1 MTAYPHL
8 LQPFSLGSLTLKSR
22 VVMGAMHTGLEERGD
37 WAAAARFYARRAQG
51 GVGLILTGGVA
62 PNPEGAVFP
71 GACRLDTAQDVAN
84 HTEITAAV
92 HAEGGLIA
100 MQILHAGRYAR
111 GADCVS
117 ASAIK
122 SPISPFAPIALDE
135 TGIEKQIADIAACAL
150 RAQEAGYDGV
160 EVMGS
165 EGYFLNQ
172 FTAPRVNR
180 RTDGWGGSPAARM
193 RLPLA
198 VVDRIRKAVG
208 RDFMVIYRISLA
220 DLVPDGSL
228 WEDTVALAKAL
239 APQVDLFT
247 SGFGWHESRV
257 PTIAAS
263 VPRGAFVGLTAR
275 LRQNVS
281 VPVVAANR
289 INTPELA
296 EAILANGQADL
307 VALARPL
314 LADPDFVAKTRA
326 GRSAAIAPCIACNQ
340 ACLDHTFAGKLAT
353 CLVNPAACREAE
365 YDPTPA
371 ARALTIAVV
380 GGGAAGMACAI
391 TAAKRGQKVVLFEQA
406 KSLGG
411 QMNLAARV
419 PGKEEFAGLLA
430 WFEHQLL
437 DAGVE
442 LRLGQSA
449 TPETL
454 RGFDKV
460 VLATGL
466 IPRRLDLMGTQN
478 APDYAQMLMGRPLG
492 QRVAVIGAG
501 GIGFDVAT
509 ALVTQGPQN
518 WARDWGLGDP
528 STREGGLSDPAPV
541 QSGRQVWLLQRK
553 AEKPGKGLGKTTGWI
568 HRAHLAAKGVQMW
581 GGVTYQHF
589 DAQGLHILRDGQP
602 QILPVDDV
610 VICTGQDADVT
621 LATALTAAQ
630 IPHHLI
636 GGAADPREIDA
647 KRAIDEG
654 TRLGLS
660 I

>member
-8 LQPFSLGSLTLKSR
+8 LQPFPLGARMLKSR

-51 GVGLILTGGVA
+51 GVGLIITGGVA
-62 PNPEGAVFP
+62 PNPEGAVLP
-71 GACRLDTAQDVAN
+71 GACGLYTAQDVAN
-84 HTEITAAV
+84 HRQITSAV

-117 ASAIK
+117 SSAIK

-135 TGIEKQIADIAACAL
+135 SGIEKQIADIAACAL
-150 RAQEAGYDGV
+150 RAQDAGYDGV

-198 VVDRIRKAVG
+198 VVDRIRKVV
-208 RDFMVIYRISLA
+208 RPDFLVIYRISLA

-228 WEDTVALAKAL
+228 WEDTAALARAME
-239 APQVDLFT
+239 PQVDLFT

-275 LRQNVS
+275 LRQDVS

-296 EAILANGQADL
+296 EAILAKGQADL

-314 LADPDFVAKTRA
+314 LADPDFVAKARA
-326 GRSAAIAPCIACNQ
+326 GKPTAIAPCIACNQ
-340 ACLDHTFAGKLAT
+340 ACLDHTFAGKRAT

-371 ARALTIAVV
+371 AHPLTIAVV
-380 GGGAAGMACAI
+380 GGGAAGMACAA
-391 TAAKRGQKVVLFEQA
+391 TAAKRGHRVVVFEQA
-406 KSLGG
+406 STLGG
-411 QMNLAARV
+411 QMQLAARV
-419 PGKEEFAGLLA
+419 PGKEEFTGLLA
-430 WFEHQLL
+430 WFEHQLSEA
-437 DAGVE
+437 DVD

-466 IPRRLDLMGTQN
+466 IPHRLDLPGTQD
-478 APDYAQMLMGRPLG
+478 APDYAQMLQGAPLG
-492 QRVAVIGAG
+492 PNVAVIGAG

-509 ALVTQGPQN
+509 ALVTQGAQN
-518 WARDWGLGDP
+518 WPKEWGLGDP
-528 STREGGLSDPAPV
+528 AITAGGLTEPTPTV
-541 QSGRQVWLLQRK
+541 PTRKVWLLQRK

-589 DAQGLHILRDGQP
+589 DDQGLHILRDGQP

-610 VICTGQDADVT
+610 VICTGQGANLT
-621 LATALTAAQ
+621 LAHALTAAQ
-630 IPHHLI
+630 IPYHLI
-636 GGAADPREIDA
+636 GGAADPHQIDA

-654 TRLGLS
+654 TRLGLTL
-660 I
+660 

>member
-8 LQPFSLGSLTLKSR
+8 LQPFSLGVRTLKSR

-37 WAAAARFYARRAQG
+37 WAAAARFYARRTQG
-51 GVGLILTGGVA
+51 GVGLIITGGVA

-71 GACRLDTAQDVAN
+71 GACGLYDAQDVAN
-84 HTEITAAV
+84 HRQITRAV
-92 HAEGGLIA
+92 HAAGGLIA

-117 ASAIK
+117 ASAVK
-122 SPISPFAPIALDE
+122 SPISPFAPVALDE
-135 TGIEKQIADIAACAL
+135 EGIEKQIADIAACAL

-180 RTDGWGGSPAARM
+180 RADGWGGSPAARM

-198 VVDRIRKAVG
+198 VVDRIRSTV
-208 RDFMVIYRISLA
+208 RPDFLLIYRISLA

-228 WEDTVALAKAL
+228 WEDTVALARAL
-239 APQVDLFT
+239 EPQVDLFT
-247 SGFGWHESRV
+247 SGFGWHESRL

-263 VPRGAFVGLTAR
+263 VPRGAFVGLTAS
-275 LRQNVS
+275 LRQEVS
-281 VPVVAANR
+281 IPVVAANR

-296 EAILANGQADL
+296 EQILAKGQADL

-314 LADPDFVAKTRA
+314 LADPAFVAKARA
-326 GRSAAIAPCIACNQ
+326 GKSAAIAPCIACNQ

-353 CLVNPAACREAE
+353 CIVNPAACREAE
-365 YDPTPA
+365 YDPIATTQP
-371 ARALTIAVV
+371 LNIAVI

-391 TAAKRGQKVVLFEQA
+391 TAAKRGHKVVLFEQA
-406 KSLGG
+406 TSLGG
-411 QMNLAARV
+411 QMRLAARV

-430 WFEHQLL
+430 WFEHEVLAAKV
-437 DAGVE
+437 D
-442 LRLGQSA
+442 LRLGQSV
-449 TPETL
+449 TPQTL
-454 RGFDKV
+454 HGFDKV

-466 IPRRLDLMGTQN
+466 IPRRLNLAGIQN
-478 APDYAQMLMGRPLG
+478 APDYAQMLQGAPIG
-492 QRVAVIGAG
+492 PRVAVIGAG

-518 WARDWGLGDP
+518 WPRDWGLGDP
-528 STREGGLSDPAPV
+528 ATMAGGLTDPAPT

-553 AEKPGKGLGKTTGWI
+553 AEKPGKGLGKPPAGSTAPI
-568 HRAHLAAKGVQMW
+568 SPPRAC
-581 GGVTYQHF
+581 
-589 DAQGLHILRDGQP
+589 R
-602 QILPVDDV
+602 
-610 VICTGQDADVT
+610 C
-621 LATALTAAQ
+621 
-630 IPHHLI
+630 
-636 GGAADPREIDA
+636 GAV
-647 KRAIDEG
+647 
-654 TRLGLS
+654 
-660 I
+660 

>member
-8 LQPFSLGSLTLKSR
+8 LQPFPLGALTLKSR

-37 WAAAARFYARRAQG
+37 WAAAARFYSRRALG
-51 GVGLILTGGVA
+51 GVGLIITGGVA

-71 GACRLDTAQDVAN
+71 DACGLYSAQDVAN
-84 HTEITAAV
+84 HRQITSAV

-117 ASAIK
+117 SSAIK

-180 RTDGWGGSPAARM
+180 RTDGWGGAPAARM

-198 VVDRIRKAVG
+198 VVDRIRKVVG
-208 RDFMVIYRISLA
+208 RDFLLIYRISLA

-228 WEDTVALAKAL
+228 WEDTAALARAL
-239 APQVDLFT
+239 EPQVDLFT

-275 LRQNVS
+275 LRQDVS

-296 EAILANGQADL
+296 EAILAHGQADL

-314 LADPDFVAKTRA
+314 LADPDFVAKARA
-326 GRSAAIAPCIACNQ
+326 GKPTAIAPCIACNQ
-340 ACLDHTFAGKLAT
+340 ACLDHTFAGKRAT

-371 ARALTIAVV
+371 ARPLTIAVV
-380 GGGAAGMACAI
+380 GGGAAGMACAA
-391 TAAKRGQKVVLFEQA
+391 TAAKRGHKVVLFEQA
-406 KSLGG
+406 STLGG
-411 QMNLAARV
+411 QMQLAARV
-419 PGKEEFAGLLA
+419 PGKEEFTGLLA
-430 WFEHQLL
+430 WFEHQLSEA
-437 DAGVE
+437 DVD

-466 IPRRLDLMGTQN
+466 IPRRLDLAGTKN
-478 APDYAQMLMGRPLG
+478 APDYAQMLQGAPLG
-492 QRVAVIGAG
+492 PNVAVIGAG

-509 ALVTQGPQN
+509 ALVTQGAQN
-518 WARDWGLGDP
+518 WSKEWGLGDP
-528 STREGGLSDPAPV
+528 AITAGGLADPTPTAPT
-541 QSGRQVWLLQRK
+541 RKVWLLQRK

-581 GGVTYQHF
+581 GGVTYDHF

-602 QILPVDDV
+602 QILPVNDV
-610 VICTGQDADVT
+610 VICAGQDANLT
-621 LATALTAAQ
+621 LAHALTAAQ
-630 IPHHLI
+630 IPYHLI
-636 GGAADPREIDA
+636 GGAADPQKIDA

-660 I
+660 L